1 MDQSEDSLAG
11 GDAGSN
17 VTVEKCT
24 HLDDESDFEVIH
36 DDSGTE
42 AEDVETLHH
51 QDSDSEYDSGRDIA
65 DHPDDTHWRMGW
77 RVKCVAKL

>member
-1 MDQSEDSLAG
+1 MDQSEDTLAG

-42 AEDVETLHH
+42 AEDVEMLHH
-51 QDSDSEYDSGRDIA
+51 QDSDSDSEYDSGRDIA
-65 DHPDDTHWRMGW
+65 DHPDDTH
-77 RVKCVAKL
+77 